1 MTHQV
6 QSGSLQDVH
15 QLLQLGVGRE
25 DEVVVHP
32 QQILGGHLG
41 DGQVPPSEPTLKH
54 NRTRHIRLKSQQQFS
69 SLGPSRSHLPKGHD
83 VMFDVGPRDGFGVLA
98 VVSDHYGDGWI
109 VPSDAVD
116 KILKLVV
123 PQERLCSH
131 GNEGADVILCR
142 GGGTGELLAGR
153 S

>member
-1 MTHQV
+1 
-6 QSGSLQDVH
+6 
-15 QLLQLGVGRE
+15 
-25 DEVVVHP
+25 
-32 QQILGGHLG
+32 
-41 DGQVPPSEPTLKH
+41 
-54 NRTRHIRLKSQQQFS
+54 
-69 SLGPSRSHLPKGHD
+69 
-83 VMFDVGPRDGFGVLA
+83 MFDVGPRDRFGAFA

-131 GNEGADVILCR
+131 GNQGADVILCR
-142 GGGTGELLAGR
+142 GGQTGELFAGG

>member
-1 MTHQV
+1 
-6 QSGSLQDVH
+6 
-15 QLLQLGVGRE
+15 
-25 DEVVVHP
+25 
-32 QQILGGHLG
+32 
-41 DGQVPPSEPTLKH
+41 
-54 NRTRHIRLKSQQQFS
+54 
-69 SLGPSRSHLPKGHD
+69 
-83 VMFDVGPRDGFGVLA
+83 MFDVGPRDGFGAFA

-131 GNEGADVILCR
+131 GNQGADVILCR
-142 GGGTGELLAGR
+142 GGRTGEPLAGG